1 MDGLFKE
8 GDIKMRKMLE
18 PKGIEWTRNKND
30 GSVEMNY
37 ARDKSYMKNWNSVKQ
52 SGSILINE
60 IGKNKKH

>member
-1 MDGLFKE
+1 
-8 GDIKMRKMLE
+8 MLE